1 MMNLHVVAMG
11 KMTPK
16 VFTGVQTRFQ
26 ADSSFRKATRNM
38 MMGYA
43 AIEPLLAKVPQLAKA
58 AFVLGSS
65 YGELEVTKE
74 FLNTLDTQGLAR
86 PVLFQSSLHNATLGF
101 LSLKLGIRGPSI
113 TVSHRYLT
121 GENCLEAASLM
132 IESGVELCLTAAVDT
147 RVGDLESAVALN
159 YATGILI
166 DEGAAALLLT
176 NEQGAHKLGL
186 PTLAVIESVRYGGS
200 RKNEGPPLR
209 GEYYDSNA
217 LEKVVDFISS
227 GTPGSITGEL
237 QLMKPNRTFSTIR
250 FQ

>member
-147 RVGDLESAVALN
+147 R
-159 YATGILI
+159 ATGILI